1 MTKESK
7 KSSGQTG
14 DLGNGIWPFDIREL
28 DGLGLTMLITNVSQQ
43 AGGGKYRNW
52 MKAHSECSDGSLGRW
67 RVITSLTDKT
77 FTLIHEHNYGPY
89 RSRQELRKQLEE
101 QARPLQTQ
109 AVRITRLLQFDSN
122 PLDAPQLE
130 SELEAVNQK
139 LLPILEEIEQTPEIA
154 LDVQTWPPVTFDQ
167 AKEIFGS

>member
-1 MTKESK
+1 
-7 KSSGQTG
+7 
-14 DLGNGIWPFDIREL
+14 
-28 DGLGLTMLITNVSQQ
+28 MLITNVSQQ
-43 AGGGKYRNW
+43 AGGGKYRSW
-52 MKAHSECSDGSLGRW
+52 MKSHSECSDGNLGRW

-77 FTLIHEHNYGPY
+77 FTLIHEHNSRPH
-89 RSRQELRKQLEE
+89 RSRQELRSQLEE

-122 PLDAPQLE
+122 PIDAPQLE
-130 SELEAVNQK
+130 TELEAVNQK